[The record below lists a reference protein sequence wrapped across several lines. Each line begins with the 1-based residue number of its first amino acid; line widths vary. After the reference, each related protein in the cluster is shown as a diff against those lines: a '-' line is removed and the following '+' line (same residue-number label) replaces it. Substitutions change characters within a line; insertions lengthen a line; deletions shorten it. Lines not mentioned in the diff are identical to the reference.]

1 MKRIFTLALV
11 ASFASM
17 SMFAEVDTPE
27 GEATVEEQTEEF
39 MSDERLE
46 EGFLTHYL
54 NNAIANG
61 MSSSSQIK
69 EEKASYG
76 RAVTKWASAPKF
88 GGYVIGSY
96 KYSDEDGKHGGDG
109 FNARLVR
116 AYVDGTIFKDFA
128 YRLQVQFSGTPHVK
142 DFFVEWQRYKEFKV
156 KIGQFKRAFTFE
168 DPYNPWDVGVGDYS
182 QLTKYLSGMGDYC
195 GEPSTP
201 GGRDQGI
208 QIQGDLFPIGKDQHR
223 FVHYQVMVANGQG
236 INTADANGN
245 KDIMGTLQL
254 QPVKNLFIGMFLWKG
269 KYTAANNGNNVT
281 VGRNRWAVGAKYETS
296 GWSARAEYAHNT
308 GHRISDFAG
317 TDNEGNE
324 RWRGTGRADAW
335 YATVGIPCTPW
346 LKTYLKY
353 DAYRNQGN
361 SSSLKSIYT
370 ICPNFQI
377 HKNLMLQLQ
386 YNYVH
391 DKSVAERHNEI
402 WAETYFRF

>member
-1 MKRIFTLALV
+1 MNKYFSLALI
-11 ASFASM
+11 ASLASLPIFAD
-17 SMFAEVDTPE
+17 VNTPE
-27 GEATVEEQTEEF
+27 EEAVTTEQTEEF

-46 EGFLTHYL
+46 EGFLTHYV
-54 NNAIANG
+54 NNAIASG
-61 MSSSSQIK
+61 MSSSTASAD
-69 EEKASYG
+69 EKPTYG
-76 RAVTKWASAPKF
+76 RTVTKWASAPKF

-96 KYSDEDGKHGGDG
+96 KYNDEDGKHGGDG
-109 FNARLVR
+109 FNVRLVR
-116 AYVDGTIFKDFA
+116 AYVDGTIFNDFA

-142 DFFVEWQRYKEFKV
+142 DFYVEWQKYKEFKV

-168 DPYNPWDVGVGDYS
+168 DPYNPWDVGVGDYA

-208 QIQGDLFPIGKDQHR
+208 QVQGDLFPIGKDQHR
-223 FVHYQVMVANGQG
+223 LLHYQVMLANGQG
-236 INTADANGN
+236 INCTDANGN
-245 KDIMGTLQL
+245 KDIMGTLQF
-254 QPVKNLFIGMFLWKG
+254 QPIKNLFIGMFLWKG
-269 KYTAANNGNNVT
+269 KYTSNNVT

-308 GHRISDFAG
+308 GLRLSDYVGKDAQ
-317 TDNEGNE
+317 GNE
-324 RWRGTGRADAW
+324 IWNGTGRADAW

-361 SSSLKSIYT
+361 NASLKSIYS

-377 HKNLMLQLQ
+377 HKNLMLQVQ
-386 YNYVH
+386 YNYVN
-391 DKSVAERHNEI
+391 DKTAKDSHHNEI